1 MSENINPLE
10 QLKTERMGIGQWI
23 IVLICVG
30 ILALDG
36 YDVLSIAFA
45 APGMTAEWGLS
56 KAALGFILPLELIGM
71 AVGSIFIGAWTDQHG
86 RRPTMLLG
94 LIVLTIGMAVA
105 GFSPNVYILGVA
117 RVFTGIG
124 IGGLLVTATATTS
137 DYCNDKNRS
146 LAVVMVAGG
155 FPLGIYLGATFLAPL
170 LGQYDW
176 RVTFHLG
183 AVLSLIFIPLVYLF
197 VPETI
202 SFLDRKRPVN
212 SLERIRKTMKR
223 LGHRPPEKLD
233 PQTAQETVKTGVADL
248 FKPGTARLTCILI
261 FAYFANIATY
271 YYFVK
276 WLPTIV
282 TDLGHTASQA
292 TKVLGVISLGG
303 VIGSI
308 VISVMSRFLPV
319 KWLMFFSLVLSA
331 LGVWMFPYFTDT
343 INEMKLI
350 GFFTGACILASISGF
365 FGLFSTS
372 FQSAL
377 LGSGTGLVLG
387 VGRGGAVLGPM
398 IPGLLFTAGL
408 ALNNVALIMGAGS
421 FLAGMTILFLKNNQV
436 DGP

>member
-1 MSENINPLE
+1 
-10 QLKTERMGIGQWI
+10 
-23 IVLICVG
+23 
-30 ILALDG
+30 
-36 YDVLSIAFA
+36 
-45 APGMTAEWGLS
+45 
-56 KAALGFILPLELIGM
+56 
-71 AVGSIFIGAWTDQHG
+71 
-86 RRPTMLLG
+86 MLLG
-94 LIVLTIGMAVA
+94 VIVLTIGMAVA

-183 AVLSLIFIPLVYLF
+183 AALSLIFIPLVYLF

-212 SLERIRKTMKR
+212 SLERIRKTMTR
-223 LGHRPPEKLD
+223 LGHRPPERLN
-233 PQTAQETVKTGVADL
+233 PQTAQETVKTGVVDL
-248 FKPGTARLTCILI
+248 FKPGTARLTYILI

-303 VIGSI
+303 VIG
-308 VISVMSRFLPV
+308 
-319 KWLMFFSLVLSA
+319 
-331 LGVWMFPYFTDT
+331 
-343 INEMKLI
+343 
-350 GFFTGACILASISGF
+350 
-365 FGLFSTS
+365 
-372 FQSAL
+372 
-377 LGSGTGLVLG
+377 
-387 VGRGGAVLGPM
+387 
-398 IPGLLFTAGL
+398 
-408 ALNNVALIMGAGS
+408 
-421 FLAGMTILFLKNNQV
+421 
-436 DGP
+436 